1 MIYNCMEKDPY
12 LLTARFVP
20 APSTGQVY
28 TDYQGQANP
37 HGLGD
42 TQRLQTGGSVDII
55 Y

>member
-1 MIYNCMEKDPY
+1 MEKDPY
-12 LLTARFVP
+12 LLTGKFAP
-20 APSTGQVY
+20 ASSTGQVY

-37 HGLGD
+37 HSLGD